1 MKDKRHVGDLGNIL
15 VSAENGK
22 MTNIDILDDVISLS
36 TGQKNGIIGKAFVI
50 HADEDDLGKN
60 YSKIQ
65 KSIFRKI
72 RQKWSKIVLNYCEKK
87 IIQTVS
93 TIFETE
99 CFINLFLAVF

>member
-22 MTNIDILDDVISLS
+22 MTNIDILDDVISLD
-36 TGQKNGIIGKAFVI
+36 TTAENGIIGKAFVI

-65 KSIFRKI
+65 KLIFRKI
-72 RQKWSKIVLNYCEKK
+72 RQKWSKIVLTYCEKK
-87 IIQTVS
+87 IVS